1 MVAIKTNIAH
11 RSNYGSKRN
20 TSTIKYIVIH
30 YTANDGDT
38 DEANANYFKGANR
51 RASAHYFVDD
61 NSITRS
67 VYDNYIAWSVG
78 GSKYSNCSK
87 TGGGKLYRICTN
99 TNSISIEMCDT
110 KKDGKYAAS
119 QKTLENTYDLVVK
132 LMKQYDIDIDHV
144 IRHFDVTG
152 KSCPAYLVNDTKWK
166 QFKEEV
172 MEVYNGKKYS
182 GEFPDLPARGYFKV
196 GDKGEEVKKLQKFLN
211 WYGDYKL
218 TVDGDLGPKSQ
229 TAIKAFQTKEGLTAD
244 GLFGKSSL
252 KRAKEIR
259 K

>member
-1 MVAIKTNIAH
+1 MVTIKNNIAH
-11 RSNYGSKRN
+11 NSNYGSKRN

-38 DEANANYFKGANR
+38 DEANANYFRTANR
-51 RASAHYFVDD
+51 KSSAHYFVDD
-61 NSITRS
+61 DSITRS

-78 GSKYSNCSK
+78 GSKYSDCSK
-87 TGGGKLYRICTN
+87 TGGGKFYKICTN
-99 TNSISIEMCDT
+99 TNSISIELCDT
-110 KKDGKYAAS
+110 KKDGKVFAS
-119 QKTLENTYDLVVK
+119 EKTLNNAYDLVVK

-152 KSCPAYLVNDTKWK
+152 KKCPAYLVNDSEWK
-166 QFKEEV
+166 KFKNEV
-172 MEVYNGKKYS
+172 MKVYGGKKYN
-182 GEFPDLPARGYFKV
+182 GEFPTLPSRGYFKV
-196 GDKGEEVKKLQKFLN
+196 GDTGSEVKKLQSFLN

-218 TVDGDLGPKSQ
+218 VVDGDLGSKSQ
-229 TAIKAFQTKEGLTAD
+229 TAIKDFQTKEGLTAD

-252 KRAKEIR
+252 NKAKEVV